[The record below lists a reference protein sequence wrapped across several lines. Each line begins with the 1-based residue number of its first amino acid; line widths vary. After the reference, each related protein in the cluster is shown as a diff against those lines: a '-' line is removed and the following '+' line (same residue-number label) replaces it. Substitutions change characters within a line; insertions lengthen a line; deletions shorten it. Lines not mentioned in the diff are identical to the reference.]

1 MVLDSITSVVNL
13 FVLAFVQNVWMLYI
27 GGLVAFLDN
36 TSTTMFRS
44 LISKNVKADEIGK
57 VFSVVGVFQALLP
70 FASWPIFGYLYKS
83 TVAYQPNS
91 FLFLVIGIKF
101 LLFIVVLS
109 VNQGMLREASRY
121 SGKIK
126 ENVGI
131 ENDNDEGQLQTK
143 LITDEKDNFELHV
156 LAAKSLANNVC
167 NDESS
172 EHVRLQKNLE

>member
-1 MVLDSITSVVNL
+1 
-13 FVLAFVQNVWMLYI
+13 
-27 GGLVAFLDN
+27 
-36 TSTTMFRS
+36 
-44 LISKNVKADEIGK
+44 
-57 VFSVVGVFQALLP
+57 
-70 FASWPIFGYLYKS
+70 
-83 TVAYQPNS
+83 
-91 FLFLVIGIKF
+91 
-101 LLFIVVLS
+101 
-109 VNQGMLREASRY
+109 MLREASRY